1 MGEVRKK
8 MKKKIIGI
16 LVCMLLIGTVLPV
29 SGTVIVERTPISTS
43 LGDTLYVGGSGP
55 GNYSS
60 IQIAI
65 DSADDGDS
73 IFVYDDSSPYY
84 ENVVIDK
91 SVNLIGENK
100 QTTIIDG
107 RKIGDVVKII
117 ANQVNIKGFTIKN
130 SSYYHPYRGAGINIE
145 SDDNII
151 SDNIILN
158 NGEYGL
164 YIHNSNNCWILGNTI
179 TFNNHGVSIPDSSQ
193 ILVEDNFIQGNRYT
207 GIGVYRDILGT
218 KIMNNIIMDSKKGV
232 YIFNCRFG
240 VKIKGN
246 IISENDKGITIQAS
260 SKVCTISENTINSNS
275 KYGIEVFLSEGNLI
289 YKNNFEDNGEN
300 AYIEFYR
307 TFGINK
313 WNLLLKGNYWDDW
326 DGSGPKIIH
335 GIMYLTLGRE
345 KDISIS
351 WINID
356 WFPAREPY
364 DIP

>member
-1 MGEVRKK
+1 
-8 MKKKIIGI
+8 MKTKLIGI
-16 LVCMLLIGTVLPV
+16 FVCMLLIAIVLPV
-29 SGTVIVERTPISTS
+29 SGNIIRTDGTSNSVISGI
-43 LGDTLYVGGSGP
+43 TLYVGGSGP

-107 RKIGDVVKII
+107 CKNGDVVKII
-117 ANQVNIKGFTIKN
+117 ANQVDINGFTIKN
-130 SSYYHPYRGAGINIE
+130 SSYYPYRGAGINIE

-164 YIHNSNNCWILGNTI
+164 YIHDSNNCWILRNTI
-179 TFNNHGVSIPDSSQ
+179 TGNNHGVSIPDSSQ

-218 KIMNNIIMDSKKGV
+218 KIMNNIIMDSRKGV
-232 YIFNCRFG
+232 YIFNCHFG
-240 VKIKGN
+240 VNIKFN

-260 SKVCTISENTINSNS
+260 SKLCTISENIINSNS
-275 KYGIEVFLSEGNLI
+275 EYGIAVYLSEENLI

-307 TFGINK
+307 SFGINK

-326 DGSGPKIIH
+326 DGSGLKIIH
-335 GIMYLTLGRE
+335 GKMYLTLGRE

-356 WFPAREPY
+356 WFPAKEPY
-364 DIP
+364 DI